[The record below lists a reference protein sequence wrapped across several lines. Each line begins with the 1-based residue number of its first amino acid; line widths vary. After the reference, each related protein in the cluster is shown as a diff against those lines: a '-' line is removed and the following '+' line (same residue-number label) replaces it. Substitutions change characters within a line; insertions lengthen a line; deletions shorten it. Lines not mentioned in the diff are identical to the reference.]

1 MASRFAFFTAVG
13 SVGQRRNRGS
23 AAPRAIIFVGSAL
36 KNMPVAIALTRA
48 ADFWDPRAAALD
60 PVARVTVKDG
70 LRPPRPSLGHKTF
83 FSKIGRC

>member
-13 SVGQRRNRGS
+13 SVGQRRSRGS

-48 ADFWDPRAAALD
+48 ADPRAAALD
-60 PVARVTVKDG
+60 LVARVTVKDG
-70 LRPPRPSLGHKTF
+70 LRPPRPSLGQKTF